1 MLKRVVDLGVQFK
14 TIRANLKV
22 FSVGACEL
30 FAALKENSRE
40 VAVAEKVAV
49 TVSRFFALP
58 HGHDERLR
66 LGVVIVHELAK
77 TLITDDGEN
86 SASLKVNIY
95 NQLLV
100 MVFFDLRV
108 EELSEGQNIVSQI
121 RALVCKTGSFFSNLV
136 QHVGCQCDR
145 EHRIV
150 T

>member
-30 FAALKENSRE
+30 FASLKENSRE

-58 HGHDERLR
+58 HGHDERL
-66 LGVVIVHELAK
+66 
-77 TLITDDGEN
+77 LITDDGEN

-136 QHVGCQCDR
+136 QHVSCQCDR